1 MSIDHFLEPRILIVS
16 GKGGVGKT
24 TVAAA
29 LAIVAARHG
38 RRVCIAEVDRKG
50 TLPRLFGGADLGY
63 EPRQLAPGVFGMNI
77 VPEAALAEYLAVQYH
92 MKRISKAFT
101 SSHFVDYI
109 TAAAPGLKDILML
122 GKIWYLEQGREH
134 GGPASGG
141 RNGPFDTIIVDA
153 PAAGHM
159 LTFLSAPMGLADA
172 VRLGPVKRQSDWLVE
187 MLQDPKR
194 TRVHL
199 VTLPEEMPVSET
211 LETAEALKERVGI
224 NAGTVFAN
232 AVYSELLDPAE
243 KAVFADIGAGKPM
256 ATLKKVASSAGITLD
271 SEDVAALI
279 GYGRF
284 LMARQAIQSVH
295 LKKLRRGIEGPVVEL
310 PFLFSAGLALPDIEN
325 LADVIEEG
333 AAQTPAAGARRAA
346 GS

>member
-1 MSIDHFLEPRILIVS
+1 MSIDEFLAPRILVVS

-29 LAIVAARHG
+29 LALVAARHG
-38 RRVCIAEVDRKG
+38 RKVCIAEVDRKG
-50 TLPRLFGGADLGY
+50 TLPRLFGGRPLGY
-63 EPRQLAPGVFGMNI
+63 EPRQLSPGVFGMNI
-77 VPEAALAEYLAVQYH
+77 VPEAALAEYLDVQYH

-101 SSHFVDYI
+101 STHFVDYI

-122 GKIWYLEQGREH
+122 GKIWYLEQGRM
-134 GGPASGG
+134 GGSGPTGYGSAEG
-141 RNGPFDTIIVDA
+141 RRPGSFDTIVVDA

-172 VRLGPVKRQSDWLVE
+172 VRLGPVKRQSDWLVQ
-187 MLQDPKR
+187 MLQDPAR

-211 LETAEALKERVGI
+211 LETAEALQERVGI
-224 NAGTVFAN
+224 HTGAVFAN
-232 AVYSELLDPAE
+232 AVYGELLDAE
-243 KAVFADIGAGKPM
+243 EKRAFADIGAGKPM
-256 ATLKKVASSAGITLD
+256 ATLKKVAAGAGVTLD

-284 LMARQAIQSVH
+284 LMARQAIQAVH
-295 LKKLRRGIEGPVVEL
+295 LRKLRRTVGRPVVEL

-325 LADVIEEG
+325 LADVIEDH
-333 AAQTPAAGARRAA
+333 AA
-346 GS
+346 

>member
-1 MSIDHFLEPRILIVS
+1 MSIEEFLEPRILIIS

-29 LAIVAARHG
+29 LAVVAARHG
-38 RRVCIAEVDRKG
+38 RKVCVAEVDRKG
-50 TLPRLFGGADLGY
+50 TLPRLFGGPDLGY
-63 EPRQLAPGVFGMNI
+63 EPRQLSPGVFGMNI
-77 VPEAALAEYLAVQYH
+77 VPEAALAEYLEVQYH

-122 GKIWYLEQGREH
+122 GKIWYLEQGR
-134 GGPASGG
+134 AG
-141 RNGPFDTIIVDA
+141 RGSAHDFDTIIVDA

-172 VRLGPVKRQSDWLVE
+172 VRLGPVKRQSDWLVG

-211 LETAEALKERVGI
+211 LETAEALSTRIGI
-224 NAGTVFAN
+224 SAGAVFAN
-232 AVYSELLDPAE
+232 AVYSELLDLSE
-243 KAVFADIGAGKPM
+243 KKAFEDIGAGKPM
-256 ATLKKVASSAGITLD
+256 ATLKKIAADAGVRLD

-284 LMARQAIQSVH
+284 LMARQAIQAVH
-295 LKKLRRGIEGPVVEL
+295 LKKLKRGVEEPVVEL
-310 PFLFSAGLALPDIEN
+310 PFLFSAGLALPDVEN
-325 LADVIEEG
+325 LADVVED
-333 AAQTPAAGARRAA
+333 AVSA
-346 GS
+346 